1 SWSETTLRLYCT
13 RVSAA
18 VLEYQLLYSTG
29 DPCDSA
35 PCQNGATCT
44 RLVRTFVCKC
54 APGYHGHHCDK
65 VDCLCFIKWGCEH
78 FCANGAERQSC
89 SCADGYRLQRDNASC
104 SPQVR
109 YVHFPCGRPKVF
121 FAPRVVNGQVC
132 PRGYCP
138 WQALLMENDVFIC
151 GAVLISPHWVL
162 TAAHCVFSKPGS
174 VFHII
179 VGKTWEQKRR
189 VVKVLV
195 NPDYN
200 WTSSD
205 SDLALLRL
213 DQDVKLGHFVVPAC
227 LPGPREA
234 EVDLTSGLVRTL
246 ASVQMSTVSGWGRVA
261 QHGQTSTILQ
271 RVTVNSFMI
280 LSFQKTGLN
289 VTILNLCFR
298 QRSGPGLVCEG
309 TLGTPGDSLQKTLVL
324 TGSVSWGR
332 GCRSQGPIRCLH
344 RVPNYL
350 SWIHTVMEGGAKVG
364 GLRAKEAG
372 KEQREADPVH
382 VTCPAELGQI

>member
-1 SWSETTLRLYCT
+1 WSETTLRLYCT

-65 VDCLCFIKWGCEH
+65 ELQLRRRIQT
-78 FCANGAERQSC
+78 AERQRQLLPTGQIRPSQSSISQPITELFSSLSVC
-89 SCADGYRLQRDNASC
+89 L
-104 SPQVR
+104 PL
-109 YVHFPCGRPKVF
+109 VHFPCGRPKVF

-179 VGKTWEQKRR
+179 VGKSFNHQKRR

-271 RVTVNSFMI
+271 RVTVST
-280 LSFQKTGLN
+280 ST
-289 VTILNLCFR
+289 TTTPTT
-298 QRSGPGLVCEG
+298 RSGPGLVCEG

-350 SWIHTVMEGGAKVG
+350 SWIHTVMEGGAKVAPFV
-364 GLRAKEAG
+364 GL
-372 KEQREADPVH
+372 QMSPSDLH
-382 VTCPAELGQI
+382 